1 MKKGTYLAIIA
12 SLSLMY
18 GQAMVFA
25 ANNTTGSVG
34 IVIKGDITPFPV
46 QIPSPLA
53 MKSVL
58 LAGRMLPLDTRAR
71 QEIRN
76 IRWAR
81 TMRTVQRQLAPGP
94 RQLTTGQRPLAIIQL
109 LPGKILLDW
118 ELLPRRLVN
127 VL

>member
-18 GQAMVFA
+18 GQAMVLPQIIRLA
-25 ANNTTGSVG
+25 ALVLLSRA
-34 IVIKGDITPFPV
+34 IITPFPV

-94 RQLTTGQRPLAIIQL
+94 RQQTTGQRPLGISQL
-109 LPGKILLDW
+109 LPGQILLVS
-118 ELLPRRLVN
+118 ESRPRRLAIVP
-127 VL
+127 